1 MKNKKIKLDNY
12 EIRIVIKAL
21 NELRNESIKSK
32 VSTDLIDEILMKY
45 ITALKK

>member
-21 NELRNESIKSK
+21 NELRNESKSK

-45 ITALKK
+45 ITALEK